1 MTRSLTCINQEQNL
15 RLEILA
21 GLDVLGFLV
30 ELEGFSD
37 ESKLIREQAKE
48 QTMLLL
54 SRAQRGRLSWGRDVK
69 RVKLISD
76 HLVFEFR
83 VEVVSVDS
91 SYPVRLF
98 FVEKPE
104 VPGITIIGVHLKN
117 PNLSL
122 EAQRKEQNHAI
133 TSCFQ
138 TYLEASSDNL

>member
-83 VEVVSVDS
+83 MEI
-91 SYPVRLF
+91 VRGDF
-98 FVEKPE
+98 PI
-104 VPGITIIGVHLKN
+104 P
-117 PNLSL
+117 
-122 EAQRKEQNHAI
+122 
-133 TSCFQ
+133 
-138 TYLEASSDNL
+138 